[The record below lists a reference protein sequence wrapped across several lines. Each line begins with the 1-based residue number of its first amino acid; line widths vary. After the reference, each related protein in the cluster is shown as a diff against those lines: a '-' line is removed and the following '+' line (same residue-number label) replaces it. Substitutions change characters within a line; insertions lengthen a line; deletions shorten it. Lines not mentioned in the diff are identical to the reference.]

1 MAHKLSFK
9 TIYEYDH
16 RALDINVPVTLRSGS
31 ETRELLAK
39 LDPGSTFCVFQRVV
53 GVRLGFDIEQGS
65 PQWISSVRGSFL
77 TYGHEV
83 TLNVLGFEMTAT
95 VYFAAEEHFP
105 INVLGRVGWLNRV
118 RIGLIDYDGRLFL
131 SAYDDPD

>member
-1 MAHKLSFK
+1 MMMRKPSFR
-9 TIYEYDH
+9 TTYDYDQ

-53 GVRLGFDIEQGS
+53 GLRLGFAIEEGI
-65 PQWISSVRGSFL
+65 PQWISSARGSFL
-77 TYGHEV
+77 TYGHKV
-83 TLNVLGFEMTAT
+83 TLNVLGFETTAI

-118 RIGLIDYDGRLFL
+118 RLGLIDYDGRLFL
-131 SAYDDPD
+131 SAYDPD